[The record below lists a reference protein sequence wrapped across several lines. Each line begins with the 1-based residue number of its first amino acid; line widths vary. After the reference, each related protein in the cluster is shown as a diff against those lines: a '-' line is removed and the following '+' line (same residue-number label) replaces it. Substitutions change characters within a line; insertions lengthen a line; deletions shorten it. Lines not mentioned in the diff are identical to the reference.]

1 MDNVS
6 LKDRRVL
13 YISYNGLLD
22 PLGQSQV
29 IPYLRELSGE
39 GVRFTLLSFE
49 RARAFEPDGLELCNK
64 LERKLADYQIEWHRL
79 RYHRRPSLPATV
91 YDILVGISCAQSLV
105 RRNGIEMVHARSTVP
120 AVIALALKKLFGI
133 KMIFDVRGLLAD
145 EYVDAGYWRKE
156 GIKYRLTKA
165 LELRC
170 LAASDGVVT
179 LTERIWPIIE
189 RWPELRTR
197 GVAHQVIPCC
207 VDLDRFKFD
216 PTARNQRRA
225 ELRLED
231 RLVLVYSGSIG
242 GWYLTEEMIGFFV
255 AMLSKRPN
263 VHLLCLITNGQDKV
277 EAILK
282 ERGVA
287 PGSYTIKSVS
297 SEDVSSYLSASDAG
311 IAFIKPCFS
320 KLASSP
326 TKNAEYLACGLPL
339 VINSGIGD
347 SDSLVRTEGIGALVS
362 DFTQREY
369 EAAETTIVGML
380 EDPHQ
385 ARRRSR
391 NVAERHFDVRRI
403 GLERYASLYDEV
415 LFGTPPHSQTT
426 KGTAVL
432 TREVK
437 PRI

>member
-1 MDNVS
+1 MNNVS

-13 YISYNGLLD
+13 YISYNGMLD

-49 RARAFEPDGLELCNK
+49 RARAFEPDGLEMCNK
-64 LERKLADYQIEWHRL
+64 LERELSEHKIEWHRL

-91 YDILVGISCAQSLV
+91 YDILAGIRCGRSLL

-120 AVIALALKKLFGI
+120 AVIALGLKKLFGI
-133 KMIFDVRGLLAD
+133 KMIFDLRGLLAD

-165 LELRC
+165 LERKC
-170 LAASDGVVT
+170 LAAADGVVT

-189 RWPELRTR
+189 GWPELRAR

-207 VDLDRFKFD
+207 ADLEQFRFD
-216 PTARNQRRA
+216 PCARAQRRA

-231 RLVLVYSGSIG
+231 RLVLVYSGSVG

-255 AMLSKRPN
+255 AMLGSRPN
-263 VHLLCLITNGQDKV
+263 LHLLCLITNGQERV

-282 ERGVA
+282 ERGA
-287 PGSYTIKSVS
+287 PSGSYTIKSVS

-347 SDSLVRTEGIGALVS
+347 SDSLIRSEGVGALVS
-362 DFTQREY
+362 DFTRVEY
-369 EAAETTIVGML
+369 EAAATTIARIL
-380 EDPHQ
+380 EEPDQ
-385 ARRRSR
+385 ARRQSR
-391 NVAERHFDVRRI
+391 DVAERLFDVSRI

-415 LFGTPPHSQTT
+415 LFGTSRSQAIT
-426 KGTAVL
+426 KGPAVL
-432 TREVK
+432 TREA
-437 PRI
+437 